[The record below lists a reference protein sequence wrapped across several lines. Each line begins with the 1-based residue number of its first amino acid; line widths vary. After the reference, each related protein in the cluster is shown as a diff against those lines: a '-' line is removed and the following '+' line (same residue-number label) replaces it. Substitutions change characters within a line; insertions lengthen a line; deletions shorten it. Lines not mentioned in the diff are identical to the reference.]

1 MGYKSAGDSGKGAAT
16 CSSEGERIVLKR
28 KITLPNGVALIVGTI
43 IGSGIFVSPSGVFK
57 YTRSVGVSLLVWL
70 MSGVFSTLGAL
81 CFAELGTCITRSGGD
96 YAYIME
102 AFGPLPAFLQLWVA
116 LLIIRPTTQA
126 IVALTFAYYAAK
138 PFFPD
143 CHPPE
148 NAVRLLAASCLC
160 ECCEDLAYTT
170 FTRRSFKIRG
180 LRDCVRDE
188 RNTLATRYSQ
198 VSKLEALVRAPG
210 EPSHPYRRHIV
221 SRVKAQMFPLA
232 RAQILLSANGKVDT
246 HNPDFH
252 VVGPQNIYRQRGPR
266 LLVKIPLA
274 SADRGC
280 HVVSTAKSPV
290 VGLSFIDRI
299 CYLFVQVACP
309 HGAEFKPFTGPP
321 LLIYISG
328 GAGDRTQDLLIRS
341 QDHRGLLTAVNC
353 FSVRW
358 AMRIQGLFTSAKLLA
373 LVTIVIA
380 GIVHMSTGHRSTFNG
395 AFDGDYDIRN
405 VALAFYSG
413 LFAFG
418 GWNFL
423 NFVTEELQDP
433 YKNLPRAI
441 WIAMPIVTLV
451 YVTANLAY
459 FAVLTSDEMLTST
472 AVAVWLFN
480 SDKNI
485 PSTTI
490 VLVSIQCKWLFNSD
504 KKIPS
509 TAIVLTFGDKMFG
522 SMSWTVPVFVA
533 LSTFGGVNGILF
545 TSARL
550 FLVGSQEGQLPSV
563 FSYIHIRKFTPVPS
577 LLFTCGMSLLMLCSS
592 DVFVLI
598 NYFSQ
603 ILWLST
609 AACIVALL
617 YLRRSQPD
625 IPRPIKVNLV
635 LPVTFLIC
643 CAFLAIVPAIADPLS
658 TVIGLAITISGVPVY
673 YVFIKWK
680 GKPESYTKMLHE
692 ITSTLQAVLE
702 VVSPEEGEK
711 FLGPTDT

>member
-1 MGYKSAGDSGKGAAT
+1 MLSAQKIFIPAERPASSGEDIA
-16 CSSEGERIVLKR
+16 
-28 KITLPNGVALIVGTI
+28 
-43 IGSGIFVSPSGVFK
+43 IFCGW
-57 YTRSVGVSLLVWL
+57 R
-70 MSGVFSTLGAL
+70 
-81 CFAELGTCITRSGGD
+81 
-96 YAYIME
+96 
-102 AFGPLPAFLQLWVA
+102 FLSADDV
-116 LLIIRPTTQA
+116 P
-126 IVALTFAYYAAK
+126 
-138 PFFPD
+138 
-143 CHPPE
+143 C
-148 NAVRLLAASCLC
+148 
-160 ECCEDLAYTT
+160 
-170 FTRRSFKIRG
+170 RG
-180 LRDCVRDE
+180 LSPDISD
-188 RNTLATRYSQ
+188 
-198 VSKLEALVRAPG
+198 
-210 EPSHPYRRHIV
+210 
-221 SRVKAQMFPLA
+221 
-232 RAQILLSANGKVDT
+232 LSADESCR
-246 HNPDFH
+246 HH
-252 VVGPQNIYRQRGPR
+252 MA
-266 LLVKIPLA
+266 L
-274 SADRGC
+274 
-280 HVVSTAKSPV
+280 
-290 VGLSFIDRI
+290 
-299 CYLFVQVACP
+299 
-309 HGAEFKPFTGPP
+309 
-321 LLIYISG
+321 
-328 GAGDRTQDLLIRS
+328 QDLMVVCGWR
-341 QDHRGLLTAVNC
+341 QKTCLLTAVNC

-433 YKNLPRAI
+433 YNTPERDSNIDLSVVGSLVYFESSALYHVATEAGKSKVEKRLMIALGPLYVIQVALLVKILFWFPPTSLLSLLPGRAQTRSKHSYSYQGNGGDSPFGKITYGSIQESNPGPQDSFRISVGCFRNLPRAI

-480 SDKNI
+480 SDKI
-485 PSTTI
+485 DSHLHTAI
-490 VLVSIQCKWLFNSD
+490 AVVSRQFQWLFNSE

-509 TAIVLTFGDKMFG
+509 SVVSVTFGDKMFG

-643 CAFLAIVPAIADPLS
+643 CAFLAVVPAIADPLS

>member
-70 MSGVFSTLGAL
+70 LSGVFSTLGAL

-148 NAVRLLAASCLC
+148 NAVRLLAAACLC
-160 ECCEDLAYTT
+160 
-170 FTRRSFKIRG
+170 
-180 LRDCVRDE
+180 
-188 RNTLATRYSQ
+188 
-198 VSKLEALVRAPG
+198 
-210 EPSHPYRRHIV
+210 
-221 SRVKAQMFPLA
+221 
-232 RAQILLSANGKVDT
+232 
-246 HNPDFH
+246 
-252 VVGPQNIYRQRGPR
+252 
-266 LLVKIPLA
+266 
-274 SADRGC
+274 
-280 HVVSTAKSPV
+280 
-290 VGLSFIDRI
+290 
-299 CYLFVQVACP
+299 
-309 HGAEFKPFTGPP
+309 
-321 LLIYISG
+321 
-328 GAGDRTQDLLIRS
+328 
-341 QDHRGLLTAVNC
+341 LLTAVNC

-433 YKNLPRAI
+433 YKFAHDLKKPLDSSLLVRDPSGFVSENPLLVPATVSVVFVTGQSSGSEQTFLIHTKETGDLSLSLIEIQRGNQQETPHYLNFSRHMCFLPDGADNPNQPKGLIQAQLRTNGERIKSTFVLMTHQLWNLPRAI

-472 AVAVWLFN
+472 AVAV
-480 SDKNI
+480 
-485 PSTTI
+485 
-490 VLVSIQCKWLFNSD
+490 
-504 KKIPS
+504 
-509 TAIVLTFGDKMFG
+509 TFGDKMFS

-625 IPRPIKVNLV
+625 IPRPIKVNLI

-643 CAFLAIVPAIADPLS
+643 CAFLAVVPAIADPLS

-711 FLGPTDT
+711 LLGPTDT

>member
-1 MGYKSAGDSGKGAAT
+1 M
-16 CSSEGERIVLKR
+16 CL
-28 KITLPNGVALIVGTI
+28 
-43 IGSGIFVSPSGVFK
+43 FVS
-57 YTRSVGVSLLVWL
+57 SL
-70 MSGVFSTLGAL
+70 
-81 CFAELGTCITRSGGD
+81 
-96 YAYIME
+96 
-102 AFGPLPAFLQLWVA
+102 
-116 LLIIRPTTQA
+116 
-126 IVALTFAYYAAK
+126 
-138 PFFPD
+138 
-143 CHPPE
+143 
-148 NAVRLLAASCLC
+148 
-160 ECCEDLAYTT
+160 
-170 FTRRSFKIRG
+170 
-180 LRDCVRDE
+180 
-188 RNTLATRYSQ
+188 
-198 VSKLEALVRAPG
+198 
-210 EPSHPYRRHIV
+210 
-221 SRVKAQMFPLA
+221 
-232 RAQILLSANGKVDT
+232 
-246 HNPDFH
+246 
-252 VVGPQNIYRQRGPR
+252 
-266 LLVKIPLA
+266 
-274 SADRGC
+274 
-280 HVVSTAKSPV
+280 
-290 VGLSFIDRI
+290 
-299 CYLFVQVACP
+299 
-309 HGAEFKPFTGPP
+309 
-321 LLIYISG
+321 
-328 GAGDRTQDLLIRS
+328 
-341 QDHRGLLTAVNC
+341 GLLTAVNC

-380 GIVHMSTGHRSTFNG
+380 GIVHMSTGRFTILVYNKPFLLENSYHNSSLARVWSSVSGLLTAPSGSHAVDEKGEEGGIEGGGAILPLHILYSRPSIALLMSTFNG

-472 AVAVWLFN
+472 AVAV
-480 SDKNI
+480 
-485 PSTTI
+485 
-490 VLVSIQCKWLFNSD
+490 
-504 KKIPS
+504 
-509 TAIVLTFGDKMFG
+509 TFGDKMFG

-643 CAFLAIVPAIADPLS
+643 CAFLAVVPAIADPLS

-711 FLGPTDT
+711 FLGPTHT